1 MSLSQSMQCN
11 DEVKN
16 KGIGNENKVEPI
28 VEDDGD
34 LDVSQDGRLV
44 LSQDQ

>member
-1 MSLSQSMQCN
+1 MQCK

-16 KGIGNENKVEPI
+16 KRNGDENRVEVI

-34 LDVSQDGRLV
+34 LDISQDGRLV

>member
-1 MSLSQSMQCN
+1 MQCK

-16 KGIGNENKVEPI
+16 KGHGDENRVEVI

-34 LDVSQDGRLV
+34 LDISQDGRLV